1 MRTGI
6 KRSLTRATAA
16 ATIATT
22 IAAVSVVSSG
32 IAPAAAATAP
42 APAAA
47 PAANC
52 RATVSGVGPSF
63 LAKIGPA
70 TKQIVVASGDS
81 RRSSYNRVR
90 YWTKL
95 ADNCWVKVKGVAGR
109 NGYTGWSK
117 TPVDGSGLSPI
128 GVFGLTDAGGRL
140 KNPGTRLPYH
150 YGPGTWDQYG
160 YKMTNSR
167 VQVFD
172 YVVAI
177 NFNRFTGKPPRDM
190 NRPNPQIHDGG
201 IWFHVGGAGATRG
214 CVSVTEAQM
223 IWTLQWLD
231 PTAQPK
237 IIMGNRQALA
247 R

>member
-1 MRTGI
+1 MRRSL
-6 KRSLTRATAA
+6 KRSLTRATAL
-16 ATIATT
+16 TT
-22 IAAVSVVSSG
+22 IAATVAGVGVVSAG
-32 IAPAAAATAP
+32 IGPAAAATVP
-42 APAAA
+42 APAVS
-47 PAANC
+47 C
-52 RATVSGVGPSF
+52 QTTVGGAGPTF
-63 LAKIGPA
+63 LAKIGPT
-70 TKQIVVASGDS
+70 TKQVVVVSGDS
-81 RRSSYNRVR
+81 RGSSYNRIR
-90 YWTKL
+90 FWTKL
-95 ADNCWVKVKGVAGR
+95 ADNCWVKVRAMAGR

-128 GVFGLTDAGGRL
+128 GVFGLTDAGGRK
-140 KNPGTRLPYH
+140 KNPGSKLPYH
-150 YGPGTWDQYG
+150 YNAGTWDQYG
-160 YKMTNSR
+160 YRMNSNR

-177 NFNRFTGKPPRDM
+177 NFNRFAGKPPRDM
-190 NRPNPQIHDGG
+190 NRPNPKIHDGG